1 MSVRVVNRCVFF
13 KIQIL
18 FPSTSPP
25 FTISTYCKSYPWLK
39 WGDGGIRMPPS
50 QQLGSEWLELRD
62 DHFFSFAARRA
73 DKALLNVLKQKQS
86 RTGLEQ
92 TA

>member
-1 MSVRVVNRCVFF
+1 
-13 KIQIL
+13 
-18 FPSTSPP
+18 
-25 FTISTYCKSYPWLK
+25 
-39 WGDGGIRMPPS
+39 MPPS